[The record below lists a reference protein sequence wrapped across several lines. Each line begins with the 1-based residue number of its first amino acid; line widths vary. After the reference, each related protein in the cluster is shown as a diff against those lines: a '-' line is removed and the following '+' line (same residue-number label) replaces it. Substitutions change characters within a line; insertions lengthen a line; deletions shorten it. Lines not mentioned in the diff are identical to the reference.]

1 MPPNFSS
8 TDPAFANHRFRVQR
22 ASPELPGDST
32 AAPAKTATVTR
43 PACDRCRR
51 LKKRC
56 SRSLP
61 DCAACIHAG
70 RRCSF
75 EVLQARVQELTQYVT
90 ELEQERVTGI
100 VTQHEPCA
108 AGETATAAAT
118 AIATRAGDTRTADTR
133 QPQPQPQSQ
142 TNTPWT
148 VTQSP
153 GTGAAV
159 TPARVEI
166 PDPSV
171 LVDAFF
177 HHEYRAYPFID
188 EERVRKASVAC
199 VPDSRDTDA
208 IVSCSAFVALHLCET
223 TVLIVRFCIW
233 SWLLGIPVLSARA
246 RLPLGLLR
254 RLISRMRISC
264 SGVSWRR
271 VLTRF
276 RS

>member
-1 MPPNFSS
+1 MPPSFSS
-8 TDPAFANHRFRVQR
+8 TDPAFATHRFRVQR
-22 ASPELPGDST
+22 ASPELPGDSPT
-32 AAPAKTATVTR
+32 APAKTATVTR

-56 SRSLP
+56 SRGLP

-70 RRCSF
+70 RRCSYQ
-75 EVLQARVQELTQYVT
+75 VLQARVQELTQYVT

-108 AGETATAAAT
+108 AGETAAAAAT
-118 AIATRAGDTRTADTR
+118 AIATRAGDTSTADTR
-133 QPQPQPQSQ
+133 QRWDEPQPQPQPRSQ

-153 GTGAAV
+153 GTGTGTAV

-177 HHEYRAYPFID
+177 HHVYRAYPFID

-208 IVSCSAFVALHLCET
+208 IVSCPAV
-223 TVLIVRFCIW
+223 V
-233 SWLLGIPVLSARA
+233 
-246 RLPLGLLR
+246 
-254 RLISRMRISC
+254 
-264 SGVSWRR
+264 
-271 VLTRF
+271 
-276 RS
+276 